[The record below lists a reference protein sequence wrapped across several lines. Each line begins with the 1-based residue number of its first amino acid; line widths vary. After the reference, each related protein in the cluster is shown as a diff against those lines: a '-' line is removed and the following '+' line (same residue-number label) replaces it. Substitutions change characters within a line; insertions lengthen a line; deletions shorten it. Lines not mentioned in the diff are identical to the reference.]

1 MYTSAGENMWSKVHN
16 RMLLEY
22 PGFTRSSLACKK
34 KFNNLMKQYKEIRSK
49 DLSAEARLGRGFK
62 FYDCLDQWWQNNA
75 KLVKHTGA
83 STNESDLPLGTLV
96 ESTTTIKVKEDDG
109 PKLEIEE
116 SCAPK
121 SQRKQ
126 VQVKDVS
133 NIYGTFSKMV
143 ENSTIMV
150 NHFAKTSAL
159 LEKMDAHM
167 DRLIDKL

>member
-1 MYTSAGENMWSKVHN
+1 MWSKVHN
-16 RMLLEY
+16 RMLLEC

-34 KFNNLMKQYKEIRSK
+34 KFNNLMKQYKEIRSR
-49 DLSAEARLGRGFK
+49 DLSAGLRLGRGFK
-62 FYDCLDQWWQNNA
+62 FYDFLDQWWQNNA

-83 STNESDLPLGTLV
+83 STNVSDLPVGTLV
-96 ESTTTIKVKEDDG
+96 ESTTAIKVREDND
-109 PKLEIEE
+109 PKIQIEE
-116 SCAPK
+116 SCTPK